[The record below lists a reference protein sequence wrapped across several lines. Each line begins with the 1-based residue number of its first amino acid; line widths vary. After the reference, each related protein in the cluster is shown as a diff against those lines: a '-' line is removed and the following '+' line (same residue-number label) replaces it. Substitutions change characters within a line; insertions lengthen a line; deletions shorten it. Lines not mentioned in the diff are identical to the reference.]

1 MKHTTIKEKAEIA
14 RDALNQAA
22 LVMTRQMESGEL
34 DKQAADVFIDAAER
48 KAKACHNAYFAKN
61 ANLRQLEAA
70 RLENSIDELI
80 AARDKFSATLKQYAK
95 AVGARFVETKR
106 TNNFKGNTVINS
118 DKVNLNEQGRI
129 LQFE

>member
-1 MKHTTIKEKAEIA
+1 MIRRNMTRILFTDIKKAMKHTTIKEKAEIA

-34 DKQAADVFIDAAER
+34 DKQAADVFIDDAEK
-48 KAKACHNAYFAKN
+48 KAKRCHNSYFSKN

-80 AARDKFSATLKQYAK
+80 AARDKFGAVLKNYAK
-95 AVGARFVETKR
+95 AVGVPFQT
-106 TNNFKGNTVINS
+106 TGN
-118 DKVNLNEQGRI
+118 
-129 LQFE
+129 